1 MRRGPL
7 VNDHNSIS
15 LLVLGSGIIHII
27 HPAANR
33 GRANVQ
39 SKGDVGG
46 GPLAGPEGRGA
57 RGVQECHGERP
68 QKDEAVQADLVEGVD
83 DECVL
88 QVLWLDGCGAPHR
101 Q

>member
-1 MRRGPL
+1 M
-7 VNDHNSIS
+7 VS
-15 LLVLGSGIIHII
+15 VVGSGIIHII

-39 SKGDVGG
+39 SKGIVGG
-46 GPLAGPEGRGA
+46 GPLAGPEGRGP

-88 QVLWLDGCGAPHR
+88 QGAQFNR
-101 Q
+101 NNLA